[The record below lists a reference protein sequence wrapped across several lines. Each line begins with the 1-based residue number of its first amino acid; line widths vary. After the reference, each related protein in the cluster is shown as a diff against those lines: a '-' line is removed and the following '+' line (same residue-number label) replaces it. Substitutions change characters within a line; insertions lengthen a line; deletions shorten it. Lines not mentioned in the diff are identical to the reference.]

1 MTFSGGEGGDVRVLV
16 VEDSEDQREL
26 LRANFERAGCAVT
39 AVKNAEDAISSY
51 LVDAPELAVIDLI
64 LPGMDGWQLIEQ
76 IRQDV
81 PGCAIVVTSVLDS
94 RKFPEATASL
104 PKPFTREQII
114 AVLRECVPRWWKP

>member
-1 MTFSGGEGGDVRVLV
+1 MTFSGRGDGDVRVLV

-39 AVKNAEDAISSY
+39 TVSNAEDAISSY

-81 PGCAIVVTSVLDS
+81 PDCAIVATSVLDVGT
-94 RKFPEATASL
+94 FPEATAIL
-104 PKPFTREQII
+104 PKPFTKKQII
-114 AVLRECVPRWWKP
+114 AVLRECVPRWGTP